1 MLAEA
6 QKSAGRSIPLLV
18 ASAYFME
25 NLDGTVIVSALPTM
39 ARSFHVTVA
48 DMSLGVS
55 AYLMALAV
63 LIPASGWFVDRYGVR
78 RIFTLAI
85 AGFTLASIAC
95 AASQNLHMFTLAR
108 LLQGA
113 AGALMVPVGRLAVL
127 RSTPKQ
133 DLIDAIATITWP
145 GLAAPV
151 LGPPLGG
158 FIVEHA
164 SWHWIFLL
172 NLPLGIA
179 ALLWARRILP
189 PEEDAGGVFLAPPRP
204 FDWPGFVLASTACV
218 SVMAG
223 MEWIGQGHN
232 LAIGGVLLAI
242 GVLAGVGAYVHGTR
256 GNRPLLDP
264 WALRLP
270 TFATAV
276 FSGTW
281 FRASA
286 SSLPFLLPLLL
297 QVGLGYNAFHSGLLV
312 LMLFAGNLAMKPLTT
327 PILHRFPFR
336 TILLVNGSLTAAMF
350 PACAFIGSG
359 TPIALSAVILFAAGA
374 ARSMQFTAYNTIAF
388 ADVPEDRMNA
398 SNTLFNTMVQLA
410 MGMGI
415 ALGTLALRLATS
427 WSGHTG
433 NPQLWDFRIA
443 LFLMGGFCLF
453 SLVELLGLRKD
464 AGDVVRVRESA
475 RA

>member
-1 MLAEA
+1 MAA
-6 QKSAGRSIPLLV
+6 DVRRNSIPLLV
-18 ASAYFME
+18 AGAYFME

-39 ARSFHVTVA
+39 ARGYHVTVA

-55 AYLMALAV
+55 AYLIALAV

-95 AASQNLHMFTLAR
+95 AASQSLHAFTIAR

-133 DLIDAIATITWP
+133 DLISAIATITWP

-179 ALLWARRILP
+179 ALFWAMRILP
-189 PEEDAGGVFLAPPRP
+189 TDGETLEIRS
-204 FDWPGFVLASTACV
+204 FDWLGFVLASTACV

-223 MEWIGQGHN
+223 MEWIGQGHS
-232 LAIGGVLLAI
+232 LAIGGALFAGGLI
-242 GVLAGVGAYVHGTR
+242 AGVAAYRHGTR
-256 GNRPLLDP
+256 GERPLLDP

-270 TFATAV
+270 TYAV
-276 FSGTW
+276 AVRSGTL

-312 LMLFAGNLAMKPLTT
+312 LVLFAGNLAMKPATT
-327 PILHRFPFR
+327 PILRRYPFR
-336 TILLVNGSLTAAMF
+336 TILLVNGALTAAMF
-350 PACAFIGSG
+350 PVCAFIGSG
-359 TPIALSAVILFAAGA
+359 TPLVLSAIILFVAGA

-388 ADVPEDRMNA
+388 ADVPEDRMSA
-398 SNTLFNTMVQLA
+398 ANTLFNTMGQLA

-415 ALGTLALRLATS
+415 ALGTLALRLATT
-427 WSGHTG
+427 WSGEVGH
-433 NPQLWDFRIA
+433 PKVWDFRIA
-443 LFLMGGFCLF
+443 MFLMGGFCFL
-453 SLVELLGLRKD
+453 SLAEMLGLAKD
-464 AGDVVRVRESA
+464 AGNAVRIRES
-475 RA
+475 

>member
-1 MLAEA
+1 MPVSDEA
-6 QKSAGRSIPLLV
+6 KTASRSSVPLLV
-18 ASAYFME
+18 AGAYFME

-39 ARSFHVTVA
+39 ARGFAVTVA

-55 AYLMALAV
+55 AYLVALAV

-95 AASQNLHMFTLAR
+95 AASESLAVFTVAR

-133 DLIDAIATITWP
+133 DLIRAIATITWP

-172 NLPLGIA
+172 NVPLGIA
-179 ALLWARRILP
+179 ALVWARRILA
-189 PEEDAGGVFLAPPRP
+189 EEAGPLERRG
-204 FDWPGFVLASTACV
+204 FDWVGFALASTACV
-218 SVMAG
+218 SAMAG
-223 MEWIGQGHN
+223 MEWIGQGHS
-232 LAIGGVLLAI
+232 LAMGGVLLA
-242 GVLAGVGAYVHGTR
+242 GGLVAGVGAYRHGTR
-256 GNRPLLDP
+256 GERPLLDP

-270 TFATAV
+270 TYAV
-276 FSGTW
+276 AVRSGTL
-281 FRASA
+281 FRAAA

-312 LMLFAGNLAMKPLTT
+312 LVLFAGNLAMKPATT
-327 PILHRFPFR
+327 PILRKYPFR
-336 TILLVNGSLTAAMF
+336 SILLVNGAITAAMF
-350 PACAFIGSG
+350 PICAFIGSG
-359 TPIALSAVILFAAGA
+359 TPLVLSAVILFVAGA
-374 ARSMQFTAYNTIAF
+374 TRSMQFTAYNTIAF

-398 SNTLFNTMVQLA
+398 ANTLFNTMGQLA

-415 ALGTLALRLATS
+415 ALGTLALRLATA
-427 WSGHTG
+427 WVGG
-433 NPQLWDFRIA
+433 EGAGPGLWDFRVA
-443 LFLMGGFCLF
+443 MFLMGGFCLLA
-453 SLVELLGLRKD
+453 LVEMFGLASD
-464 AGDVVRVRESA
+464 AGDAVRVREG
-475 RA
+475 

>member
-1 MLAEA
+1 MVPTDAEA
-6 QKSAGRSIPLLV
+6 QKRGSQYARSIPLLV
-18 ASAYFME
+18 AGAYFME
-25 NLDGTVIVSALPTM
+25 NLDGTVIVSALPAM
-39 ARSFHVTVA
+39 AQGFHVTVA

-55 AYLMALAV
+55 AYLIALAV

-95 AASQNLHMFTLAR
+95 AGSESLPMFTLAR

-133 DLIDAIATITWP
+133 DLISAIATITWP

-179 ALLWARRILP
+179 ALLWALRILP
-189 PEEDAGGVFLAPPRP
+189 EDTAANRDIRA
-204 FDWPGFVLASTACV
+204 FDWTGFALASTACV
-218 SVMAG
+218 SAMAG
-223 MEWIGQGHN
+223 MEWIGQGHS
-232 LAIGGVLLAI
+232 LAMGGALL
-242 GVLAGVGAYVHGTR
+242 GGGLVAGFAAYRHGMR
-256 GNRPLLDP
+256 DRRPLLDP

-270 TFATAV
+270 TFLAAV
-276 FSGTW
+276 RSGTL

-297 QVGLGYNAFHSGLLV
+297 QVGLRYNAFHSGLLV
-312 LMLFAGNLAMKPLTT
+312 LVLFAGNLAMKPATT
-327 PILHRFPFR
+327 PILRKYPFR
-336 TILLVNGSLTAAMF
+336 TILLVNGAITSAMF
-350 PACAFIGSG
+350 PLCAFIGG
-359 TPIALSAVILFAAGA
+359 DVPFAVSAVLLFAAGA

-388 ADVPEDRMNA
+388 ADVPDDRMSA
-398 SNTLFNTMVQLA
+398 ANTLFNTMGQLA

-415 ALGTLALRLATS
+415 ALGTLALRLATT
-427 WSGHTG
+427 WSGHVGSPTV
-433 NPQLWDFRIA
+433 WDFRVA
-443 LFLMGGFCLF
+443 LFLMGGICVL
-453 SLVELLGLRKD
+453 SLIEIPSLRAD
-464 AGDVVRVRESA
+464 AGDAVRVREG
-475 RA
+475 